1 VIAASTKKKI
11 DVKRGVRA
19 FLEHDAAGGIVLM
32 VAAAIALALDN
43 SPLSWLYD
51 RLLSTA
57 VVIRIGALGIDKPL
71 LLWINDGLM
80 AIFFFLIGLEIKRE
94 IIEGRLSS
102 VQEAALPFIA
112 ATGGMLVPALIY
124 IG

>member
-1 VIAASTKKKI
+1 MIAASTKKKI

-57 VVIRIGALGIDKPL
+57 VVIQIGALGIDKPL